1 MTEAE
6 KRATK
11 KYEANNVTRVCLKL
25 NKKTDAD
32 ILKALGEVENKQGF
46 IKGCIR
52 KEINFRK

>member
-11 KYEANNVTRVCLKL
+11 KYEATNVTRVCLKL

-32 ILKALGEVENKQGF
+32 ILKALGETENKQGF